1 MVLSFAILR
10 EDIKTQ
16 NWKVLQI
23 LIGVNQK
30 KKKNYLRMIV
40 KLVEK
45 QWAIGGGGRIYIY
58 F

>member
-1 MVLSFAILR
+1 MVLNFAILR

-30 KKKNYLRMIV
+30 KKKLPKNDS
-40 KLVEK
+40 KT
-45 QWAIGGGGRIYIY
+45 GGKTMSNWG
-58 F
+58 